1 MESGKR
7 GLIAGAKLE
16 AAGVRLEAKVK
27 VLTAPVKILEGARAN
42 RPYGK
47 GVESVEA
54 YV

>member
-1 MESGKR
+1 METGKR
-7 GLIAGAKLE
+7 GLIARAEFE
-16 AAGVRLEAKVK
+16 AAGVRLEAKAK
-27 VLTAPVKILEGARAN
+27 VLSAPVKILEGARAN